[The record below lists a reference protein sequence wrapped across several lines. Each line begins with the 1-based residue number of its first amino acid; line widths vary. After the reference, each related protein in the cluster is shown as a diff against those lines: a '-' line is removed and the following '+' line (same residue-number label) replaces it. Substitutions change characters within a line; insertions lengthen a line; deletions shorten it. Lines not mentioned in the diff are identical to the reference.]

1 MEKKS
6 EARRDIEDAG
16 RDAKMGL
23 EDAAR
28 DAKRGL
34 EDAGDK
40 MKAGMNAAKNKMED
54 TNRDVDL
61 EYQKEKAK
69 EKLK

>member
-16 RDAKMGL
+16 RDAKRSM
-23 EDAAR
+23 
-28 DAKRGL
+28 

-54 TNRDVDL
+54 KARNIDV

>member
-1 MEKKS
+1 MNGLEKKS

-16 RDAKMGL
+16 RDAKRSM
-23 EDAAR
+23 
-28 DAKRGL
+28 

-54 TNRDVDL
+54 TDRDIDV
-61 EYQKEKAK
+61 EYQKE
-69 EKLK
+69 

>member
-6 EARRDIEDAG
+6 EARRDVEDAG
-16 RDAKMGL
+16 RDAK
-23 EDAAR
+23 
-28 DAKRGL
+28 RGM
-34 EDAGDK
+34 EEAGDK
-40 MKAGMNAAKNKMED
+40 VKAGLNAAKNKMENTDRDID
-54 TNRDVDL
+54 T